1 MITDIKNAND
11 ALAALNENFSKLV
24 KRERKP
30 LDAKEVNNTIGK
42 MTNVVKTQLMHQ
54 MWTDNKAPLEW
65 LQVPDKT
72 KQIS

>member
-11 ALAALNENFSKLV
+11 ALLALNENFSKLV

-30 LDAKEVNNTIGK
+30 LDAKEINNTIGK

-54 MWTDNKAPLEW
+54 MWVGDKKPLQW
-65 LQVPDKT
+65 LQEPNQ
-72 KQIS
+72 KQLK

>member
-11 ALAALNENFSKLV
+11 ALLALNENFSKLV

-30 LDAKEVNNTIGK
+30 LDAKEINNTIGK

-54 MWTDNKAPLEW
+54 MWVGDKKPLQW
-65 LQVPDKT
+65 LQESNQ
-72 KQIS
+72 KQLK